1 MRAAAAAGGPL
12 AEARNPG
19 AAVKAVQRMVGAV
32 VDGGLEPC
40 ASVGAIAI
48 AVAGRDQRDLRA
60 GAAALA
66 VPVEKA
72 AALLAV
78 VGAGGVAV
86 RPDEGAGVADLELDE
101 GFLGRRAGL
110 RRSEEHTSELQSL
123 MRSS

>member
-1 MRAAAAAGGPL
+1 ML
-12 AEARNPG
+12 ISYWNSD
-19 AAVKAVQRMVGAV
+19 VCSS
-32 VDGGLEPC
+32 DL
-40 ASVGAIAI
+40 

-110 RRSEEHTSELQSL
+110 RRADLEGVVGAEVGLEVSGGS
-123 MRSS
+123 RS